1 MGNITEIVD
10 SLENKMS
17 KLLHKMEVLKQ
28 QNLKLEK
35 ELTLSRKTLEEKE
48 TVIIDWEEKYKALK
62 LANAMLGSSESK
74 TETKLKINTL
84 IREIDSC
91 IAQLSE

>member
-1 MGNITEIVD
+1 MSDITEIVD
-10 SLENKMS
+10 SLENRVS
-17 KLLHKMEVLKQ
+17 RLLHKMEILKQ
-28 QNLKLEK
+28 ANQKLTQKLADSEKAIQEK
-35 ELTLSRKTLEEKE
+35 ES
-48 TVIIDWEEKYKALK
+48 VITDWEEKYNALK
-62 LANAMLGSSESK
+62 LANTMLGSSENK